1 MDENPMDAT
10 HLDDRGVIDLLLA
23 ELQSVKAQVAS
34 LQAQVDGQGVPTA
47 GHQPAG
53 SAEIE
58 AAPSAAATEGGA
70 AEVAR
75 PSGAMSRRA
84 MLATAAG
91 LTATGVAV
99 VAGATPAAAANGDAV
114 VIGQART
121 GTATTSLTSTIASG
135 AAFVVE
141 NPSTET
147 SSGIYAR
154 NGASSGIAASGAVIG
169 DSAARPG
176 VSGGSS
182 TSTGV
187 RGVSASVS
195 LSQAGVL
202 GLATAGGIGVLG
214 SSTTGIGVLAQ
225 SSSATAAQIS
235 GGRVDVYFSRATFRG
250 LPTEDAYAHRV
261 GELVRDTDGT
271 LWYCTGNGTPG
282 TWRKVTGRETAG
294 SFHVLD
300 APARIYDSRPGSLP
314 AVGSK
319 TPLTSNVARTL
330 SASVNSSGV
339 PADATAVSVTVLLV
353 NAFNGNGNFTMWAN
367 GAAKPAANTMVWGAG
382 SGRYTAFAI
391 TALGAN
397 ASLQV
402 AASAKTDV
410 VLDVVGYYR

>member
-1 MDENPMDAT
+1 MSDANPT
-10 HLDDRGVIDLLLA
+10 DREAIELLLA
-23 ELQSVKAQVAS
+23 ELAEVKAQVAS
-34 LQAQVDGQGVPTA
+34 LQRQVEGQD
-47 GHQPAG
+47 
-53 SAEIE
+53 
-58 AAPSAAATEGGA
+58 AAPSRPPEAAGPGRSGG
-70 AEVAR
+70 
-75 PSGAMSRRA
+75 PMSRRA

-99 VAGATPAAAANGDAV
+99 VAGATPAAAANGDALV
-114 VIGQART
+114 VGQQKT
-121 GTATTSLTSTIASG
+121 GTATTSLTSTIAGG
-135 AAFVVE
+135 AAFIVE
-141 NPSTET
+141 NPSTES
-147 SSGIYAR
+147 SSGFYAR

-176 VSGGSS
+176 VSGSSS

-187 RGVSASVS
+187 RGVSAAVS
-195 LSQAGVL
+195 MTQAGVV
-202 GLATAGGIGVLG
+202 GFATAGGIGVLG
-214 SSTTGIGVLAQ
+214 TSTTGIGVLAQ
-225 SSSATAAQIS
+225 SSSGTAAQIS
-235 GGRVDVYFSRATFRG
+235 GGRADIYFSRANFRG
-250 LPTEDAYAHRV
+250 LPTEDAYAHRF
-261 GELVRDTDGT
+261 GELVRDSDGT
-271 LWYCTGNGTPG
+271 LWYCTANGTPG
-282 TWRKVTGRETAG
+282 TWRKVTGRDTAG

-367 GAAKPAANTMVWGAG
+367 GAPKPAANTMVWGAG

-391 TALGAN
+391 TALGTN